1 MGLRPTPRDRD
12 NLIAAHK
19 DLGERLQTVE
29 RAIPIAMAAN
39 PAIAE
44 VVIGHYVTGL
54 CLRLNLQVDIERSE
68 S

>member
-19 DLGERLQTVE
+19 DLCERLANVEQTLRSVNGDQNLLSLML
-29 RAIPIAMAAN
+29 P
-39 PAIAE
+39 
-44 VVIGHYVTGL
+44 HYVTGL